1 MDKQERIKLM
11 EELNNFFETRDK
23 QILTASEYVYI
34 LRTIDNKPH
43 LNYTQIKYYLI
54 HEITEKRKQPT
65 TS

>member
-23 QILTASEYVYI
+23 QILRAREIGYI
-34 LRTIDNKPH
+34 LHTIDNKPH

-54 HEITEKRKQPT
+54 HELTEYKKQPT

>member
-1 MDKQERIKLM
+1 MDKQSRVKLM

-23 QILTASEYVYI
+23 QILNASEIYYI
-34 LRTIDNKPH
+34 LHTIDDKPH

-54 HEITEKRKQPT
+54 HELIENRKQRT